1 VFSNSVVFQ
10 PTASFFKQIPGTN
23 FVWHE
28 VSLMLAPESDYREA
42 EKRVLGAVESVFQQY
57 HEHIEQQ
64 HRNMENTLNMTIP
77 VSRPQS
83 RLLLTQNGLE
93 VVVRYPVEMDTA
105 SEIDDKV
112 TRELLRALDQPPKL
126 RMVGTGT
133 PNIQPV
139 RGSGEGAPSE
149 AA

>member
-1 VFSNSVVFQ
+1 
-10 PTASFFKQIPGTN
+10 
-23 FVWHE
+23 
-28 VSLMLAPESDYREA
+28 
-42 EKRVLGAVESVFQQY
+42 
-57 HEHIEQQ
+57 
-64 HRNMENTLNMTIP
+64 
-77 VSRPQS
+77 
-83 RLLLTQNGLE
+83 LLLTQNGLE